1 MSNFI
6 LKLLPAI
13 ANHLQLEPG
22 VAKRPRLSLARRA
35 WATLLP
41 LTQRVLQSKQVQA
54 VFLSKSNEDLFR
66 HIFCLHFLTVNLIQD
81 SIDNHFHFGD
91 IKIKG
96 R

>member
-41 LTQRVLQSKQVQA
+41 LTEGLTAPRPAPFGASQNIFIA
-54 VFLSKSNEDLFR
+54 NSNL
-66 HIFCLHFLTVNLIQD
+66 
-81 SIDNHFHFGD
+81 
-91 IKIKG
+91 KG
-96 R
+96 RPSKLMISLSSSVTKIRIV